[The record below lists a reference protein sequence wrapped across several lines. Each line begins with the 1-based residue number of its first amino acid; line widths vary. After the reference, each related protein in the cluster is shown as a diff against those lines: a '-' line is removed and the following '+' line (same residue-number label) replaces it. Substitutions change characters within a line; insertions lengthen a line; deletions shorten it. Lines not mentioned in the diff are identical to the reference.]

1 MARKLST
8 AEVLPALLV
17 VRPDR
22 RFIEALLLEGHSP
35 AFIERVLGNADLP
48 VPTVAELDSIR
59 SGLPPTPKAFKPRVA
74 SHKPSAGY
82 IARLGLLSYFRETPE
97 WQQARAV
104 LAAPRV
110 REVVESGLVLS
121 VPLDQAGHIVRLQL
135 RHHVSPGAL
144 ALYGAMFLDVSSL
157 ARSQLRVVVRERAR
171 LAVLRVHGDDA
182 AEEAIARAVEADA
195 RVLAT
200 TLPSSKLAWGSV
212 LLQLGF
218 QPNRIDLANV
228 IDHVADVAAVRAGT
242 MVRAPVASW
251 VSGRVEHD
259 EREVVGDGQRL
270 EVAGR
275 DPGLRLV
282 PRQHEHA
289 RRSRRR
295 VGGER
300 IGQCRELAAH
310 PALHARQLLHH
321 SGDAV
326 GIDDV
331 VAGLPLSLRQ
341 RVEAGPQVREELEA
355 KVGDQLPKLHAATSL
370 RWAPQNRERLLEDG
384 DECLGGDGG
393 VGELSEL
400 RDEEVHLPPIAASW
414 RRRRGSGRSRRVAPG
429 VRPKRAERRHR

>member
-242 MVRAPVASW
+242 MVLRGAP
-251 VSGRVEHD
+251 G
-259 EREVVGDGQRL
+259 
-270 EVAGR
+270 
-275 DPGLRLV
+275 
-282 PRQHEHA
+282 
-289 RRSRRR
+289 
-295 VGGER
+295 
-300 IGQCRELAAH
+300 
-310 PALHARQLLHH
+310 
-321 SGDAV
+321 
-326 GIDDV
+326 
-331 VAGLPLSLRQ
+331 
-341 RVEAGPQVREELEA
+341 
-355 KVGDQLPKLHAATSL
+355 
-370 RWAPQNRERLLEDG
+370 
-384 DECLGGDGG
+384 
-393 VGELSEL
+393 
-400 RDEEVHLPPIAASW
+400 DEEVADRYTHVLATMKNVRATINAPDLELHQALAKFTLKTDDRPVMTVAQLRA
-414 RRRRGSGRSRRVAPG
+414 RGDEVSTGSMPTRTILDRPDDGDDGDDDVPDSTPVAG
-429 VRPKRAERRHR
+429 V